1 MYYAGIDP
9 GKSGAIAIMEDT
21 KIILL
26 HKFDKVVYLDA
37 ISFLSKAQEKTK
49 CAIEKV
55 SSMPGQGV
63 KSMFTFGEN
72 FGWIKGILDMGE
84 ISFQEIPPQKWK
96 KEFSLTKDKQRSIEV
111 SRQLF
116 PDIQLIPKGC
126 RVPDNNLAEAA
137 MLCEFARRK
146 L

>member
-1 MYYAGIDP
+1 MQNT
-9 GKSGAIAIMEDT
+9 E
-21 KIILL
+21 IILL
-26 HKFDKVVYLDA
+26 NKFDKLVYLEA
-37 ISFLSKAQEKTK
+37 IGFLSKAQENTR
-49 CAIEKV
+49 CAIEHV
-55 SSMPGQGV
+55 ASMPGQGV

-96 KEFSLTKDKQRSIEV
+96 REFSLGNDKQKSIEV
-111 SRQLF
+111 ARQFF
-116 PDIQLIPKGC
+116 PGIQLIPKGC

-137 MLCEFARRK
+137 LLCEYARRR

>member
-1 MYYAGIDP
+1 
-9 GKSGAIAIMEDT
+9 MEDT

-26 HKFDKVVYLDA
+26 HTFDKVVYLDA

-111 SRQLF
+111 ARQLF

>member
-1 MYYAGIDP
+1 MFFAGIDP
-9 GKSGAIAIMEDT
+9 GKSGALCIMQNSE
-21 KIILL
+21 IILL
-26 HKFDKVVYLDA
+26 NKFDKLVYLEA
-37 ISFLSKAQEKTK
+37 IGFLSKAQENTR
-49 CAIEKV
+49 CAIERV

-96 KEFSLTKDKQRSIEV
+96 REFSLGNDKQKSIEV
-111 SRQLF
+111 ARQLF
-116 PDIQLIPKGC
+116 PGIQLIPKGC

-137 MLCEFARRK
+137 LLCEYARRK